1 MAVDS
6 DDSRTFLP
14 EIEELRRYLSN
25 LFDFPER
32 QLQAAFA
39 LVIELFHEQAARQQ
53 ILQKTFDALRDRQG
67 EKDVTLSSCC
77 VQLDKLSN
85 DYVCCAK
92 SNDEVLRKINVLA
105 DQLKV

>member
-1 MAVDS
+1 MAAHS
-6 DDSRTFLP
+6 DDSAISLQ
-14 EIEELRRYLSN
+14 EIELRKCLSN

-39 LVIELFHEQAARQQ
+39 LVIELFHEQTSRQQ
-53 ILQKTFDALRDRQG
+53 ILHKTFNALRDKQS

-85 DYVCCAK
+85 DYMYCVKA
-92 SNDEVLRKINVLA
+92 NDEMLRKINTLA